1 MPHDNATEITV
12 KAQGPDARAT
22 FTMEACRDKVWITTY
37 DCPFICV
44 AILETSQADTLVEL
58 INQTTKEARGYT
70 P

>member
-1 MPHDNATEITV
+1 
-12 KAQGPDARAT
+12 
-22 FTMEACRDKVWITTY
+22 MEACRGKVWITTY

-44 AILETSQADTLVEL
+44 AILETAQVDTLVEL

>member
-1 MPHDNATEITV
+1 MARRKITV

-22 FTMEACRDKVWITTY
+22 FTIEARRGKVWITTY

-44 AILETSQADTLVEL
+44 AILETAQADNLVEL
-58 INQTTKEARGYT
+58 INQTTKEAREYT

>member
-1 MPHDNATEITV
+1 MTRRRLTV

-22 FTMEACRDKVWITTY
+22 FTMEACRGKVWITTY

-44 AILETSQADTLVEL
+44 GILQTAQADTLAEM
-58 INQTTKEARGYT
+58 INQTTREARRYR